1 MLASY
6 EARYALD
13 CLLEGGGGD
22 TERERLGRELSDYI
36 DHIGG
41 EYDMLA
47 AAHRRAESDSA
58 KYFAIA
64 SQKDDEL
71 RTLRGVVGQCKGELA
86 EMVDATL
93 RLCDLLAA
101 RPMSADEA
109 DAVAALRSA
118 MKGQQARQLIA
129 MLRDSVRKF
138 DALSLIMRMVH
149 KLRVTDDVCEAAE
162 KWARK
167 QLLV

>member
-6 EARYALD
+6 EARHTLD
-13 CLLEGGGGD
+13 RLLEGGMD
-22 TERERLGRELSDYI
+22 DAERERLGRELSDYI

-41 EYDMLA
+41 EYDTLA
-47 AAHRRAESDSA
+47 AAHGRAESDSA
-58 KYFAIA
+58 KYFTIA
-64 SQKDDEL
+64 SQKDAEL

-86 EMVDATL
+86 EMVDAAL
-93 RLCDLLAA
+93 GLCDLLAA

-109 DAVAALRSA
+109 DAVAALRTS

-138 DALSLIMRMVH
+138 DALSIIIHSENMLEPMWSSCWWV
-149 KLRVTDDVCEAAE
+149 KV
-162 KWARK
+162 
-167 QLLV
+167 LVSSSQ